1 MSNNK
6 IQQTITVNKI
16 DYNLKEV
23 EQFAWKKLVNGYVKK
38 KSSFRTMCLGTIDEN
53 SLCSLRTVVN
63 RKVDELNKQIF
74 FHTDIRSRKCAD
86 LQKDNR
92 LTLLFYDPRQR
103 IQISVKSF
111 ATIHINDDLTAEKW
125 RTTSAHARLGYM
137 TIDAPNTKSDVPTLG
152 YDERFAKEEPTELE
166 SNHYRENFAV
176 IACAAYELEFLYLD
190 YLGNRKANFFY
201 KNGVLVNSFWA
212 VP

>member
-1 MSNNK
+1 MNNNSL
-6 IQQTITVNKI
+6 QQTININKV
-16 DYNLKEV
+16 DYNLNEL
-23 EQFAWKKLVNGYVKK
+23 EQLVWKKLVNGYIKK
-38 KSSFRTMCLGTIDEN
+38 KNSFRTMCVGTIDEN

-86 LQKDNR
+86 LKRNNS
-92 LTLLFYDPRQR
+92 LSLLFYDGRQR
-103 IQISVKSF
+103 IQISVKAI
-111 ATIHINDDLTAEKW
+111 ATIHINDDFTAEKW
-125 RTTSAHARLGYM
+125 RTTSAQARLSYM
-137 TIDAPNTKSDVPTLG
+137 SVDAPNTKSNFPTLG
-152 YDERFAKEEPTELE
+152 YEERFAKEEPTELE
-166 SNHYRENFAV
+166 SNQYSENFAV

-201 KNGVLVNSFWA
+201 KNGVLVDSFWA